1 MLEVEEKKPPLQE
14 RRREEYEEQQDDIPV
29 WNGEP
34 SGAPTIGGHL
44 SELQR
49 QQLQCVLEKYERVL
63 QAEPGKT
70 NLTEHI
76 ISL

>member
-1 MLEVEEKKPPLQE
+1 MPKPFHAPE
-14 RRREEYEEQQDDIPV
+14 AVACFGGEEYKEQQDDIPV
-29 WNGEP
+29 WNGEH

-63 QAEPGKT
+63 QAQPV
-70 NLTEHI
+70 
-76 ISL
+76 